1 MTARVL
7 PLLLLAAC
15 ASNKPALDLG
25 PVPPGVSV
33 DARIQYYDISAA
45 TLNELRAAMR
55 TQGPKWE
62 GRSWQ
67 AVTTSDIRWTYR
79 INRLSA
85 ECEIRDA
92 RVQMRT
98 VVVFPRWTPSAEP
111 DSSMLEWWRQLNAGL
126 VEHEKGHALIS
137 LRTAGEIVH
146 DLDTVMHV
154 CGDIGTVA
162 NERAQRLLQLSRAK
176 QSAYD
181 VTTRHGALQIQQ
193 AGRLQ
198 EP

>member
-1 MTARVL
+1 VLRMTAVG
-7 PLLLLAAC
+7 LLVAC

-25 PVPPGVSV
+25 PVPSGVSL
-33 DARIQYYDISAA
+33 DARIQYYDVSAA
-45 TLNELRAAMR
+45 TLTELRAAMR
-55 TQGPKWE
+55 RQGPKWE
-62 GRSWQ
+62 GRTWQ
-67 AVTTSDIRWTYR
+67 AVTTSDLHWTFQIR
-79 INRLSA
+79 RLSA
-85 ECEIRDA
+85 SCEIRDA

-111 DSSMLEWWRQLNAGL
+111 DSSMTEWWRQLNAGL

-146 DLDTVMHV
+146 DLGTVMHS
-154 CGDIGTVA
+154 CGDIGAFA
-162 NERAQRLLQLSRAK
+162 NARAQRLLQESRTK
-176 QSAYD
+176 QAEYD